1 MMLVLVATALL
12 ALGVIL
18 LVAGVI
24 LFALSARRGREVRGA
39 GVVII
44 GPFPILVAS
53 DKETARLA
61 VLLTVAAL
69 AVFALFLLVSLGV
82 RP

>member
-24 LFALSARRGREVRGA
+24 LLALSGRRGREVRGA

-82 RP
+82 KP

>member
-24 LFALSARRGREVRGA
+24 LFALSGRRGREVRGA

-82 RP
+82 KP